1 MPGELNIQATLS
13 RNTIP
18 VMNVEQLVYCLLEL
32 RPGET
37 ASTASN
43 LPLNLCLVLDRSGS
57 MHGSKIESLRD
68 ACALVLD
75 MLQPQDYISVIAFNS
90 RNEIVFSSQQIRDE
104 SRRSDLKAQIN
115 RLRADGGTNMAPAME
130 AGLIEL
136 RKQMSTAGGPN
147 SNAGQVNRLVLLTD
161 GITEKEKR
169 CLEQA
174 EQAARIGVPITA
186 LGIGKDWNDKLMQ
199 TIGEK
204 SGGEAD
210 YVSTPEKIRQHFART
225 VQQMQS
231 VAVQRVSLN
240 VRPSLG
246 IDIRNTFRV
255 FPLIARL
262 QPANSPV
269 GADRAQNVFLGELE
283 RGYGQSV
290 LVEFVV
296 PARPAGSYRIAQI
309 EIEYDVPQ
317 ANLAGQRAALDILL
331 TYSHDPA
338 NVTPPDARI
347 MNLVEK
353 VSAFKLQTRALDD
366 LERGNVQAATQKLR
380 GALTH
385 LLNQGDTELAATV
398 ETEIANLE
406 KGRMMT
412 SEGRKTIRFES
423 GKTVRLS
430 QESGAK
436 DR

>member
-104 SRRSDLKAQIN
+104 SRRSELKAQIN

-130 AGLIEL
+130 AGLVEL

-147 SNAGQVNRLVLLTD
+147 ANAGQVNRLVLLTD
-161 GITEKEKR
+161 GITEKEKK

-199 TIGEK
+199 TIGER